1 MRNPFPLLFLIL
13 LGCSDNTS
21 KARVKTLDF
30 GFFTMETPISW
41 TKINLQGIDSYI
53 GAIIIDRADTLQFD
67 LGPFANTLTEERPPI
82 IDSSTLRY
90 MTKPFDTSYYIIV
103 KDHRNVDEDKYKK
116 QNISWDTID
125 GYVTKIIQPMRSGQG
140 ITGIYIDSLWI
151 ERADIQRFNL
161 YGKNLTP
168 KNEKTF
174 LQAVRTLKFK
184 RQK

>member
-1 MRNPFPLLFLIL
+1 MFKSIMRNPFPLLFLIL

-21 KARVKTLDF
+21 KAGVKTLDF

-90 MTKPFDTSYYIIV
+90 MTKPFDTSYYII
-103 KDHRNVDEDKYKK
+103 
-116 QNISWDTID
+116 
-125 GYVTKIIQPMRSGQG
+125 
-140 ITGIYIDSLWI
+140 
-151 ERADIQRFNL
+151 
-161 YGKNLTP
+161 
-168 KNEKTF
+168 
-174 LQAVRTLKFK
+174 
-184 RQK
+184 